1 MKSPASGLSLQRR
14 LTLAFVAVALI
25 SIAAVVALT
34 GAATRAEFERYF
46 MQDPQGPAS
55 SVDPAGRPPERLGPP
70 FPFWRHRQWSPEMR
84 GRIGR
89 ALGAPEVRFLMQLR
103 RATWLAALTGI
114 LAAIIL
120 GAVVARYVT
129 SPLRQMAS
137 AAARV
142 GRGDLTGGVPVPSED
157 DLGRL
162 ALAFNA
168 MTADLRRLEEHRKH
182 MTADIAHELRT
193 PLAVLQANLEGMLD
207 GVVDASPE
215 RLAALH
221 TQVRLLSRLVDDLR
235 DLSLAQAGRLVL
247 NRMDTDLRALVT
259 DAVAVLLPR
268 AQEKGV
274 ALAARLDAGDDL
286 APDVPPLSIDRDR
299 ILQVIHNLL
308 DNAIRH
314 TPAGGSVA
322 VSLGVTGQE
331 VHLAVHDTGPG
342 IPPEEV
348 DRVFERFYRLDASR
362 ARASGGTGLGLSVVK
377 SLVDAHGGRVWV
389 ESVPGKGS
397 TFTVALPVQRL

>member
-1 MKSPASGLSLQRR
+1 
-14 LTLAFVAVALI
+14 
-25 SIAAVVALT
+25 
-34 GAATRAEFERYF
+34 
-46 MQDPQGPAS
+46 
-55 SVDPAGRPPERLGPP
+55 
-70 FPFWRHRQWSPEMR
+70 
-84 GRIGR
+84 
-89 ALGAPEVRFLMQLR
+89 
-103 RATWLAALTGI
+103 
-114 LAAIIL
+114 
-120 GAVVARYVT
+120 
-129 SPLRQMAS
+129 MAS